1 MQCALSGLHRYRLG
15 LLGLVG
21 ELQEAM
27 LAHDIRKEHEPTLS
41 RREYFA
47 YQDETQ

>member
-1 MQCALSGLHRYRLG
+1 MECALPGLHRYSLG

-21 ELQEAM
+21 ELQETT
-27 LAHDIRKEHEPTLS
+27 LAHDVSEEHEQALIGK
-41 RREYFA
+41 EYFA

>member
-1 MQCALSGLHRYRLG
+1 MQRALTGLHRYSFG

-21 ELQEAM
+21 EGQETTPI
-27 LAHDIRKEHEPTLS
+27 HDVREEHELTLIGT
-41 RREYFA
+41 EYFA

>member
-1 MQCALSGLHRYRLG
+1 MQSTLAGLHRYRLG
-15 LLGLVG
+15 LLGLVE
-21 ELQEAM
+21 ELQEAT
-27 LAHDIRKEHEPTLS
+27 LVHDIRKEHEPTLS